1 MFCVPLP
8 ALFLLNCINGRI
20 RRHNNVGAYIKIAY
34 QFYIWLCYRILACNR
49 PNLIIVISI
58 TLFFIVLRFT
68 VTLFNFISNP
78 KLTRVN
84 RHYQDLV
91 SLLIPAR
98 NEEENIVVLLE
109 SIRQQDY
116 VNYEV
121 IIYDDDSSDKTYAV
135 CSSLAAG
142 DSHIKVI
149 SGGELPPE
157 WLGKNHACHQLAKH
171 ARGSYFLFIDAD
183 ERVSPGLI
191 NSAVHR
197 AKAYNLSLLSLF
209 ANQDMKTPGERSTVP
224 LLHYLLFNLLPI
236 RLVFLTKT
244 PAIATACGQFM
255 FFHGDTYR
263 ENHWHSL
270 VKDKIVEDAEIMR
283 HVKLKGYL
291 GEVLLANGMI
301 NCRMYKHYN
310 QAIEG
315 FSKNALAVFNDSVA
329 GLLVYILLMIGG
341 PMIVL
346 MTLNPNLIFFMA
358 GLIALS
364 RVMISL
370 ASGQSVFYNLIL
382 HPVQMFNLTLI
393 AFLSI
398 QKSLTRT
405 NTWKGRAV

>member
-1 MFCVPLP
+1 M
-8 ALFLLNCINGRI
+8 
-20 RRHNNVGAYIKIAY
+20 HNNIAIDVKIVNE
-34 QFYIWLCYRILACNR
+34 FYIWHCCPILTFDKT
-49 PNLIIVISI
+49 NLIIVISI
-58 TLFFIVLRFT
+58 TLFFMVLRFT

-84 RHYQDLV
+84 KHYQDLV
-91 SLLIPAR
+91 SILIPAR

-116 VNYEV
+116 MNYEV
-121 IIYDDDSSDKTYAV
+121 IIYDDDSSDRTYAV
-135 CSSLAAG
+135 CSSLAAA
-142 DSHIKVI
+142 DSRIRVIK
-149 SGGELPPE
+149 GGELPPE
-157 WLGKNHACHQLAKH
+157 WLGKNHACHQLAKN
-171 ARGSYFLFIDAD
+171 AGGSYFLFIDAD
-183 ERVSPGLI
+183 ERVSLGLI

-197 AKAYNLSLLSLF
+197 TKAYNLSLLSLF
-209 ANQDMKTPGERSTVP
+209 ANQDMKTPGEKATVP

-236 RLVFLTKT
+236 RLVLLTKS

-255 FFHGDTYR
+255 FFDADAYR

-283 HVKLKGYL
+283 QVKTKGHR

-301 NCRMYKHYN
+301 QCRMYKHYR
-310 QAIEG
+310 QAIDG
-315 FSKNALAVFNDSVA
+315 FSKNALAVFNDSIA

-346 MTLNPNLIFFMA
+346 MTLNPSLIFFMA

-370 ASGQSVFYNLIL
+370 GSGQSVFYNLIL
-382 HPVQMFNLTLI
+382 HPVQMFNLMLI